1 MRGLMV
7 SITIGCTCA
16 GAFAAPEEPRSD
28 WFGYERLD
36 FVINGRDCLLV
47 LPKRAAEGKP
57 WIWRMEFFGHE
68 PQADLALLEH
78 GFHVAYMDVQNMY
91 GAPVALDHM
100 DAFYDHLTGPWGL
113 SPKAVLEGFSRGGL
127 FSFNWAARHPDRVA
141 CIYNDAPVCDFKS
154 WPAGKGRAQE
164 HTEDW
169 QRLLDVYGLTEEDAL
184 AYTGN
189 PIDNL
194 APLAAAK
201 IPLLHVCGEVDTG
214 VPIEENT
221 RIVEAR
227 YRELGGEILVI
238 SKPNCDHH
246 PHSLQDPTRIV
257 NFILA
262 HVPGLPDVPI
272 REPQTPYGYDY
283 FVLRSGLGNCRIRF
297 VTEKRGR
304 VAFLGGSI
312 TAGGGWRDMVCEELQ
327 RRFPQTEFDFI
338 NAGIP
343 SYGSTPDAFRFA
355 RDVLKNG
362 TVDLLFAE
370 AAVNDDT
377 NAFPPVE
384 QVRGMEGIVRQARL
398 ANPEM
403 DIVLLHFADP
413 GKVAETLAG
422 RTPEVIVSH
431 ERVAEHYAVPSINL
445 AREVAERIHAGEFSW
460 EKDFV
465 DLHPSPFGHGV
476 YFRSICRLFD
486 AAWPQPMADGAAT
499 TAYPLPAEP
508 LDPNSYFRGR
518 LVGIDQAELVDGWH
532 IDPAW
537 RPTDGADTR
546 IADVPVLIAEAPGAT
561 LKLSF
566 SGTALG
572 MFVAAGP
579 DAGIVESS
587 IDGGPWV
594 QHDLF
599 TPWSSGLHLNWTTML
614 ASDLPDGPHELTL
627 RTAATRNPGSKGTAA
642 RITDFLV
649 NGG

>member
-508 LDPNSYFRGR
+508 LDPNSYLRGR

-566 SGTALG
+566 SGTAVG

-627 RTAATRNPGSKGTAA
+627 RTAETRNPGSKGTAA